1 MEECVLSLMNGDL
14 SCDLIM
20 VQQDWTCRLSW
31 SVGGHFSIWW
41 SRGCLILKVCFGFHK
56 APTDMCVCL
65 PGFRIHS
72 ILMILI
78 SVQWSKLALC
88 EFKSVHNDKYLCC
101 EKIKGMTPD
110 WSDFLW
116 VGFHKSSWLRAWH
129 TLNTDISHQAI
140 RWEHIH
146 IYSQMTFIIYTM

>member
-1 MEECVLSLMNGDL
+1 MEECTLSFMNGDL

-20 VQQDWTCRLSW
+20 VQQAWTCILSW
-31 SVGGHFSIWW
+31 SGMGHFSICW

-56 APTDMCVCL
+56 APTDMMCVCL
-65 PGFRIHS
+65 LCVRIHS

-78 SVQWSKLALC
+78 CAQWSKLALC
-88 EFKSVHNDKYLCC
+88 QFKSVHNNDYPCVKS
-101 EKIKGMTPD
+101 KGVTPD
-110 WSDFLW
+110 RSDLLW
-116 VGFHKSSWLRAWH
+116 VGFHKSSSLRAWH

-140 RWEHIH
+140 RCEHIH